1 MRLRVRIAE
10 SRRMT
15 DSTRSSGARRTLAL
29 LLSLNLLCYIDR
41 YILAAVEPQIRESF
55 FANDPN
61 ALAKTGSLATA
72 FLFSYMILAPI
83 FGFLADRMSRWVIIA
98 FGVAVWSLATA
109 GSGWAATFG
118 VLLLAR
124 ILVGTGEAAYG
135 PASATIISDMYPIE
149 RRGQVLA
156 WFFAAIP
163 VGSALGYVFGGMIG
177 AAHGWRAPF
186 IWAAI
191 PGMILAVMCLF
202 FKDPR
207 AGRAEKPKH
216 ASLKDYLG
224 LLKIPSYMLNVAAQT
239 AMTFAIG
246 GMSFWAPAYFSGRS
260 GAPDLGQVNLIFGG
274 ITAVAG
280 LLSTLFGGWL
290 GDRLARRLPG
300 AYFWVSSG
308 GMLLAFPCTIAML
321 FVPFPWAWVLCFF
334 AVSFLFMNIGPANTA
349 IANVTDPAVRSTAF
363 AVNIFVIH
371 ALGDAISP
379 PLIGAV
385 ADRSSLTAGFFVVS
399 LAMFVAGV
407 IWLFAA
413 RYLGRDTRR
422 VREDFA
428 SA

>member
-1 MRLRVRIAE
+1 
-10 SRRMT
+10 MT

-55 FANDPN
+55 FPNDPN

-83 FGFLADRMSRWVIIA
+83 FGFLADRMSRWIIIA

-109 GSGWAATFG
+109 GSGLAATFG

-191 PGMILAVMCLF
+191 PGMVLAVMCLF
-202 FKDPR
+202 FRDPR
-207 AGRAEKPKH
+207 AHQAEKPRQ
-216 ASLKDYLG
+216 ASAKDYLG
-224 LLKIPSYMLNVAAQT
+224 LLKIPSFVLNVAAQT

-246 GMSFWAPAYFSGRS
+246 GMSFWAPAYFSGRP

-399 LAMFVAGV
+399 VAMFVAGV

-413 RYLGRDTRR
+413 RYLGRDTLR

-428 SA
+428 NA